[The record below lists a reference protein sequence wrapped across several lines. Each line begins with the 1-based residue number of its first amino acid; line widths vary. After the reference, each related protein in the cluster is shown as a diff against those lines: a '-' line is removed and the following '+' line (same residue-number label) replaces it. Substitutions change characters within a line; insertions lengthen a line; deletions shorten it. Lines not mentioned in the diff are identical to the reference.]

1 MAGGTDLPDV
11 IPIFPLPNVVHF
23 PGVPLPL
30 HIFEPRYRD
39 MVRDAL
45 AGDGLIG
52 MVLLRAGWEP
62 DYQGRPSVFETG
74 TAGRIIHSERLGD
87 GRYNIVLRGEREFRV
102 RHELD
107 DASYRRAAVQW
118 RSPPTDQ
125 IPAEI
130 RDRVWTLVRDHLR
143 DLGREDD
150 LPSAP
155 RPGVS
160 DEALLGFLAQHL
172 DLPPVERL
180 GMLES
185 DTLTGRAERLVA
197 SLEFQREAARAP
209 TMPGS
214 TRPH

>member
-1 MAGGTDLPDV
+1 
-11 IPIFPLPNVVHF
+11 
-23 PGVPLPL
+23 
-30 HIFEPRYRD
+30 

-87 GRYNIVLRGEREFRV
+87 GRYNVVLRGEREFRV
-102 RHELD
+102 QHELD

-118 RSPPTDQ
+118 RLPPTDQ
-125 IPAEI
+125 IPAEV
-130 RDRVWTLVRDHLR
+130 RDRVWTLVRDYLR
-143 DLGREDD
+143 DLGREEEF
-150 LPSAP
+150 PSAP
-155 RPGVS
+155 RAGVS

-180 GMLES
+180 ALLES
-185 DTLTGRAERLVA
+185 DTLTARAERLIA

-209 TMPGS
+209 AMPGS
-214 TRPH
+214 TRSH

>member
-1 MAGGTDLPDV
+1 VTGGQHLPGV

-62 DYQGRPSVFETG
+62 EYQGRPAVFETG
-74 TAGRIIHSERLGD
+74 TAGRIIHNERFGD
-87 GRYNIVLRGEREFRV
+87 GRFNIVLRGEREFRV
-102 RHELD
+102 RRELD
-107 DASYRRAAVQW
+107 DATYRRAVVEW
-118 RSPPTDQ
+118 RSAPTDGLS
-125 IPAEI
+125 AEL

-143 DLGREDD
+143 DLGREEA
-150 LPSAP
+150 LPASP
-155 RPGVS
+155 RSGAS

-172 DLPPVERL
+172 DLSPLERL

-185 DTLTGRAERLVA
+185 ETLTARAERLVA
-197 SLEFQREAARAP
+197 SLEFQREALRAP
-209 TMPGS
+209 GGPGQM
-214 TRPH
+214 RPH